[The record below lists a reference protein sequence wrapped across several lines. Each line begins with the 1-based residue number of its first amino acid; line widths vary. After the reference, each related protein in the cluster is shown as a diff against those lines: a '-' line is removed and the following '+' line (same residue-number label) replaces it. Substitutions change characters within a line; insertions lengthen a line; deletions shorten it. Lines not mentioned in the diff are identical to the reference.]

1 MEIKRT
7 AVFGMGALGLLFGS
21 QIAEADGGN
30 AVTFLMNQ
38 ERAKRHQQDRYSVN
52 GIEKHFQIEA
62 AEDAVPYDLVIV
74 AVKYKDLEDVV
85 EEMKPAVG
93 PDTVIISVMNGISSE
108 DILAQT
114 YLRRN
119 IIDCVAIGMDA
130 MREGTALR
138 YTKPGRLQ
146 IGVTEEKQKPA
157 FQALVSFL
165 ERTGIPYEVCPDIRR
180 SMWNKFM
187 LNVGINQACTVY
199 ETDYAHA
206 TAPGP
211 ILDEMIGAM
220 TEVIRIA
227 EAEGVHLT
235 QEDLNRCVE
244 LEKTLKPDGYPS
256 MRQDAVAKRPTEVDM
271 FAGTVI
277 QLGEKHGIPTPVN
290 RRYLDAVRR
299 MEESWG

>member
-119 IIDCVAIGMDA
+119 VIDCVAIGMDA

-146 IGVTEEKQKPA
+146 IGVTEEEQKPA
-157 FQALVSFL
+157 FQALASFL
-165 ERTGIPYEVCPDIRR
+165 ERTKIPHEICPDIRR

-187 LNVGINQACTVY
+187 LNVGINPACTVY

-206 TAPGP
+206 TALGP
-211 ILDEMIGAM
+211 ILDEMIDAM

-256 MRQDAVAKRPTEVDM
+256 MRQDAVAKRPTEVDL